1 MLAKRISYSLQDA
14 LSDYNL
20 NDLDIELFIMGR
32 PWLSA
37 EDFKIKLPEVT
48 EILNEQIKNEIKN
61 RSKLYSEK
69 AFKLQN
75 YEYKLKYMGDYG
87 DPILDKNKNLIG
99 YRINNDEYASVN
111 TYYNENNLLCN
122 KI

>member
-1 MLAKRISYSLQDA
+1 LLAKRISYSLQDA